1 MKKFTGITGFLG
13 SGRKNGF
20 LGRSPAIM
28 LEYRTL
34 GMVGWF
40 QVFCCLNQDF
50 QDLRIF
56 RIKGRKTGGI

>member
-1 MKKFTGITGFLG
+1 MKKFTGIAGFLG

-50 QDLRIF
+50 QD
-56 RIKGRKTGGI
+56 

>member
-20 LGRSPAIM
+20 LGGSPAIM

-40 QVFCCLNQDF
+40 QVFLLSESGFSGLKDF
-50 QDLRIF
+50 QD
-56 RIKGRKTGGI
+56 